1 VEGSII
7 KGITV
12 HGMRPLLAIGGGSIL
27 MVDSRGLN
35 DNYLKTDSIDNYV
48 NARNGT
54 LEFE

>member
-1 VEGSII
+1 
-7 KGITV
+7 
-12 HGMRPLLAIGGGSIL
+12 